1 MIMAMIMAVI
11 LASTMARMARPKSS
25 QVNGA
30 ATDAADE
37 FRLLEFVESDA
48 EQIRLLGARQLRG
61 SDGRDREGDDG
72 RDLHGSN

>member
-1 MIMAMIMAVI
+1 MIMAMIMTVI

-37 FRLLEFVESDA
+37 IRLLEPVESDA
-48 EQIRLLGARQLRG
+48 EQLRLLGA
-61 SDGRDREGDDG
+61 
-72 RDLHGSN
+72 